1 MADPLSVA
9 AAVAGLISLG
19 IQVTRGLVVF
29 YTTCKDQDERIV
41 RIVRRL
47 ENLLKTFGN
56 LDQALQNRQFKAD
69 EVDQLESVAIAV
81 ENCRDIIT
89 ELQIELEKFS
99 STSEKGNTTKKGIQ
113 AAAKRA
119 GRKLAY
125 PFRESTLQ
133 KLDEDISEFR
143 SNVLVALNVLQLKVF
158 DDVQQDTANLAA
170 LVNLMRTSH
179 LSDAARDWLKAP
191 DPFSNYNESCRKR
204 HPRTGLWLVNGPV
217 FQRWLEEHHSFLWM
231 HGRPG
236 CGKTILSSTVI
247 QHTLRHRRNNT
258 DIGIAFHYFTFS
270 DNSKQHVSG
279 LLRTL
284 LLQLSNQLDDG
295 DATLTQL
302 SETYKDGEP
311 PIQALEG
318 TLKQVVGKFQD
329 VYVIIDAL
337 DESPRGDRRDA
348 VLDTLSEMRGWKIRG
363 LHLLVTSRDEP
374 DIRAQVTPQ
383 MNEEVCMDNG
393 VVDQDIKDYVVQRLR
408 DDRKFK
414 KFAQYHTEIENTLIE
429 RADGV

>member
-1 MADPLSVA
+1 MVIPPKRESKVPLE
-9 AAVAGLISLG
+9 
-19 IQVTRGLVVF
+19 
-29 YTTCKDQDERIV
+29 ERA
-41 RIVRRL
+41 
-47 ENLLKTFGN
+47 EGP
-56 LDQALQNRQFKAD
+56 
-69 EVDQLESVAIAV
+69 S
-81 ENCRDIIT
+81 
-89 ELQIELEKFS
+89 
-99 STSEKGNTTKKGIQ
+99 
-113 AAAKRA
+113 

-133 KLDEDISEFR
+133 KLDGDISEFR
-143 SNVLVALNVLQLKVF
+143 SNVLVALNVLQLKVV
-158 DDVQQDTANLAA
+158 DDVQQDTANLTA

-191 DPFSNYNESCRKR
+191 DPFSNYNESCEKR
-204 HPRTGLWLVNGPV
+204 NPRTGLWLVSRPV
-217 FQRWLEEHHSFLWM
+217 FQRWLEEHHSLLWM

-247 QHTLRHRRNNT
+247 QHTLRHRRNST
-258 DIGIAFHYFTFS
+258 DTAIAFHYFTFS
-270 DNSKQHVSG
+270 DNSKQHVPG

-302 SETYKDGEP
+302 SKTYKEGEP
-311 PIQALEG
+311 PIQSLEG
-318 TLKQVVGKFQD
+318 TLKHVVRKFQD
-329 VYVIIDAL
+329 VYIIIDAL
-337 DESPRGDRRDA
+337 DESPRGDQRDA
-348 VLDTLSEMRGWKIRG
+348 VLDTLSEIRGWKIRG

-393 VVDQDIKDYVVQRLR
+393 VVNQDIKNYVVERLR

-414 KFAQYHTEIENTLIE
+414 KFAQYYSEIENTLIE